1 VRIAHQIVALCRAL
15 FRSGRVDA
23 NLADE
28 MRFHLERET
37 EANIARGM
45 PPEAARRA
53 ARLTFGSVD
62 AAQEQ
67 SRDDRPG
74 AGIRQMLRD
83 VRFGVRLLG
92 KSPVFGITGIAIV
105 ALGIGAATAIFSVV
119 YGVMLRPLPF
129 HEPERLV
136 SIWLQRN
143 LARNYPAAADALALR
158 QLHGVFED
166 VALFDNVNLN
176 LVGDGEPQRLQ
187 GASVSPNL
195 FSVLGVAA
203 ALGRTFAQDEDQPG
217 RERVVLLSDALWR
230 GRFGADRAAVGRQ
243 IRLNG
248 SLHTIVG
255 IMAPD
260 FQYPS
265 SAHQAWVPLVLK
277 PGELTR
283 QVTDNY
289 LVVARLDPRAT
300 LEQARRAAAALA
312 KRLASTYGGNA
323 GMTVDSMLDDAV
335 RDVRPTLTLLLGA
348 VLFLLIIAC
357 VNLSSLFGARAAARS
372 GEFAV
377 RLALGASRKRLIAQ
391 AIAEATPVLLLGGVL
406 GVVAAEWAVRVF
418 VAAAPAGLPRVESIA
433 LSAPVVAFSLT
444 LLVLAGC
451 AASIA
456 PTIHAWGSDFTTI
469 TKEGGRSSTSG
480 RRRSAARRVSVAAQ
494 IACALPLLVGATL
507 LLQSAINVTRVDLGF
522 SPERVATL
530 SFEVSR
536 SKHPSDQEV
545 AAYYA
550 RLVEAV
556 RAVPGVANASLVN
569 RIPLV
574 GGQTNPVHFETT
586 TGTPQ
591 ELTNVDTRTVT
602 PEYFATLGIRLV
614 AGRGF
619 TEHDDTDAPE
629 VAIVDE
635 RVARVIWPGEPAVG
649 KRFRQPPWRGG
660 RWVNVIG
667 VVAHVR
673 TAGLEGDPLR
683 QVYWGTGL
691 QVYWSYRQWTQDR
704 MVLAVRS
711 QIESGPPIAA
721 VIEAIRSADAEQS
734 VYDVRT
740 MPEIVDRSQAQRHLT
755 TLLMVGFS
763 GLALLLAAVG
773 IYGVVTYGVTQRLR
787 EFGIRVALGATRLEV
802 TRLVVWQGTSM
813 AIAGSVVGL
822 MLAIAAAKVMSHLVY
837 GVAPT
842 DVASIFGATALLM
855 LVAGVASYIPARR
868 AAAVDPGMTLRAE

>member
-1 VRIAHQIVALCRAL
+1 MNDLRYALRQLARSPGLTVIAV
-15 FRSGRVDA
+15 
-23 NLADE
+23 
-28 MRFHLERET
+28 
-37 EANIARGM
+37 
-45 PPEAARRA
+45 
-53 ARLTFGSVD
+53 LT
-62 AAQEQ
+62 
-67 SRDDRPG
+67 
-74 AGIRQMLRD
+74 L
-83 VRFGVRLLG
+83 
-92 KSPVFGITGIAIV
+92 
-105 ALGIGAATAIFSVV
+105 ALGIGTATAIFSVV

-129 HEPERLV
+129 REPERLV
-136 SIWLQRN
+136 SIWLQRK
-143 LARNYPAAADALALR
+143 LARNYPAAADALELR
-158 QLHGVFED
+158 QLRGVFED
-166 VALFDNVNLN
+166 VALFEDVNLN

-217 RERVVLLSDALWR
+217 RERIVLLSDALWR
-230 GRFGADRAAVGRQ
+230 GRFGADRAVVGRR

-248 SLHTIVG
+248 SLYTIVG
-255 IMAPD
+255 IMPPD

-265 SAHQAWVPLVLK
+265 GAHQAWVPLVLN

-283 QVTDNY
+283 QVTENY
-289 LVVARLDPRAT
+289 RVVARLAPGTT
-300 LEQARRAAAALA
+300 LQQARREAAALA

-323 GMTVDSMLDDAV
+323 GMTVDSMLEDAV
-335 RDVRPTLTLLLGA
+335 REVRPTLTLLLGA
-348 VLFLLIIAC
+348 VLFLLLIAC

-372 GEFAV
+372 GEFGV
-377 RLALGASRKRLIAQ
+377 RLALGASRKRLITQ
-391 AIAEATPVLLLGGVL
+391 AIAEATPVLLLGGAL

-444 LLVLAGC
+444 LLALAGC

-456 PTIHAWGSDFTTI
+456 PAVQAWGSDVTTI

-480 RRRSAARRVSVAAQ
+480 RRRSAARRVGVAAQ
-494 IACALPLLVGATL
+494 IAFALPLLVGATL
-507 LLQSAINVTRVDLGF
+507 LLQSAINVIRMDLGF
-522 SPERVATL
+522 RPERVATL

-536 SKHPSDQEV
+536 SRHPSDQKV
-545 AAYYA
+545 ADYYA

-574 GGQTNPVHFETT
+574 GGQTNPVHFDNA
-586 TGTPQ
+586 TGTTD

-602 PEYFATLGIRLV
+602 PGYFTTLGIRLV

-619 TEHDDTDAPE
+619 TEHDDTNAPE
-629 VAIVDE
+629 VAVVDE
-635 RVARVIWPGEPAVG
+635 RVARMIWPGETAVG
-649 KRFRQPPWRGG
+649 KRFRAPAWRGG

-673 TAGLEGDPLR
+673 TVDPLTH
-683 QVYWGTGL
+683 VYWGSGL

-711 QIESGPPIAA
+711 ETESGPLIAS
-721 VIEAIRSADAEQS
+721 VIKAIRSVDAEQS
-734 VYDVRT
+734 VYDLRT
-740 MPEIVDRSQAQRHLT
+740 LTEIVDRSQVQLRLT

-787 EFGIRVALGATRLEV
+787 EFGIRVALGASRREV

-822 MLAIAAAKVMSHLVY
+822 MFAIAAAGVMSHLVY

-842 DVASIFGATALLM
+842 DVASIFAATALLL
-855 LVAGVASYIPARR
+855 LVAALASYFPARR
-868 AAAVDPGMTLRAE
+868 ATRVDPMVALRYE

>member
-1 VRIAHQIVALCRAL
+1 MNDLRYALRQLARSPGLTVIAV
-15 FRSGRVDA
+15 
-23 NLADE
+23 
-28 MRFHLERET
+28 
-37 EANIARGM
+37 
-45 PPEAARRA
+45 
-53 ARLTFGSVD
+53 LT
-62 AAQEQ
+62 
-67 SRDDRPG
+67 
-74 AGIRQMLRD
+74 L
-83 VRFGVRLLG
+83 
-92 KSPVFGITGIAIV
+92 
-105 ALGIGAATAIFSVV
+105 ALGIGTATAIFSVV

-129 HEPERLV
+129 REPERLV
-136 SIWLQRN
+136 SIWLQRK
-143 LARNYPAAADALALR
+143 LARNYPAAADALELR
-158 QLHGVFED
+158 QLRGVFED
-166 VALFDNVNLN
+166 VALFEDVNLN

-217 RERVVLLSDALWR
+217 RERIVLLSDALWR
-230 GRFGADRAAVGRQ
+230 GRFGADRAVVGRR

-248 SLHTIVG
+248 SLYTIVG
-255 IMAPD
+255 IMPPD

-265 SAHQAWVPLVLK
+265 GAHQAWVPLVLN

-283 QVTDNY
+283 QVTENY
-289 LVVARLDPRAT
+289 RVVARLAPGTT
-300 LEQARRAAAALA
+300 LQQARREAGALA

-323 GMTVDSMLDDAV
+323 GMTVDSMLEDAV
-335 RDVRPTLTLLLGA
+335 REVRPTLTLLLGA
-348 VLFLLIIAC
+348 VLFLLLIAC

-372 GEFAV
+372 GEFGV
-377 RLALGASRKRLIAQ
+377 RLALGASRKRLITQ
-391 AIAEATPVLLLGGVL
+391 AIAEATPVLLLGGAL

-444 LLVLAGC
+444 LLALAGC

-456 PTIHAWGSDFTTI
+456 PAVQAWGSDVTTI

-480 RRRSAARRVSVAAQ
+480 RRRSAARRVGVAAQ
-494 IACALPLLVGATL
+494 IAFALPLLVGATL
-507 LLQSAINVTRVDLGF
+507 LLQSAINVMRMDLGF
-522 SPERVATL
+522 RPECVATL

-536 SKHPSDQEV
+536 SRNPSDQKV
-545 AAYYA
+545 ADYYA

-574 GGQTNPVHFETT
+574 GGQTNPVHFDNA
-586 TGTPQ
+586 TGTTD

-602 PEYFATLGIRLV
+602 PGYFTTLGIRLV
-614 AGRGF
+614 TGRGF
-619 TEHDDTDAPE
+619 TEHDDTNAPE
-629 VAIVDE
+629 VAVVDE
-635 RVARVIWPGEPAVG
+635 RVARMIWPGETAVG
-649 KRFRQPPWRGG
+649 KRFRAPAWRGG

-673 TAGLEGDPLR
+673 TVDPLTH
-683 QVYWGTGL
+683 VYWGSGL

-711 QIESGPPIAA
+711 ETESGPLIAS
-721 VIEAIRSADAEQS
+721 VIKAIRSVDAEQS
-734 VYDVRT
+734 VYDLRT
-740 MPEIVDRSQAQRHLT
+740 LTEIVDRSQAQLRLT

-773 IYGVVTYGVTQRLR
+773 IYGVVTYGVTQSLR
-787 EFGIRVALGATRLEV
+787 EFGIRVALGASRREV

-822 MLAIAAAKVMSHLVY
+822 MFAIAAAGVMSHLVY

-842 DVASIFGATALLM
+842 DVASIFAATALLL
-855 LVAGVASYIPARR
+855 LVAALASYFPARR
-868 AAAVDPGMTLRAE
+868 ATQVDPMVALRYE

>member
-1 VRIAHQIVALCRAL
+1 MRIVHQIVALLRAL
-15 FRSGRVDA
+15 FRSAQVDA
-23 NLADE
+23 DLAE
-28 MRFHLERET
+28 EVRFHVERET

-45 PPEAARRA
+45 SPEAARRA
-53 ARLTFGSVD
+53 ARLTFGSLD

-92 KSPVFGITGIAIV
+92 KSPVFGVTGIAIV

-119 YGVMLRPLPF
+119 YGVMLKPLPF
-129 HEPERLV
+129 REPERLV
-136 SIWLQRN
+136 SIWLQRK
-143 LARNYPAAADALALR
+143 LARNYPAAADVVELR
-158 QLHGVFED
+158 QLRGVFED
-166 VALFDNVNLN
+166 VALFDDVNLN
-176 LVGDGEPQRLQ
+176 LVGDGAPQRLQ
-187 GASVSPNL
+187 GARVSPNL
-195 FSVLGVAA
+195 FSVLGMAA

-217 RERVVLLSDALWR
+217 RERVMLLSDALWR
-230 GRFGADRAAVGRQ
+230 GRFGADTAVLCRQ

-248 SLHTIVG
+248 SLHTVVG
-255 IMAPD
+255 VMPRD

-265 SAHQAWVPLVLK
+265 SAHQAWVPLVLE

-283 QVTDNY
+283 QVTENY
-289 LVVARLDPRAT
+289 LVVARLAPRAT
-300 LEQARRAAAALA
+300 LEQARREAAALA
-312 KRLASTYGGNA
+312 KRLYGGNA

-348 VLFLLIIAC
+348 VLFLLLIAC
-357 VNLSSLFGARAAARS
+357 VNLSTLFGARASARS

-377 RLALGASRKRLIAQ
+377 RLALGASRKRLVAQ
-391 AIAEATPVLLLGGVL
+391 AIAEAAPVLLLGGAL
-406 GVVAAEWAVRVF
+406 GVVAAEWAVRAF
-418 VAAAPAGLPRVESIA
+418 VAAAPAGLPRLESIA
-433 LSAPVVAFSLT
+433 LSAPVVAFSVT

-456 PTIHAWGSDFTTI
+456 PAIQAWGSDFTTI

-480 RRRSAARRVSVAAQ
+480 RRRSAVRRVGVAAQ
-494 IACALPLLVGATL
+494 IAFALPLLVGATL
-507 LLQSAINVTRVDLGF
+507 LLQSAINATRVDLGF

-530 SFEVSR
+530 SIEVSR
-536 SKHPSDQEV
+536 SKHPTDQEV
-545 AAYYA
+545 ADYYA

-556 RAVPGVANASLVN
+556 RAVPSVANASLVN

-574 GGQTNPVHFETT
+574 GGQTNPVHFETA
-586 TGTPQ
+586 TGTT
-591 ELTNVDTRTVT
+591 EGLTNVDTRTVT
-602 PEYFATLGIRLV
+602 PEYFATLGIRLI

-619 TEHDDTDAPE
+619 TEHDVTDSPE

-635 RVARVIWPGEPAVG
+635 RVARMIWPGETAVG
-649 KRFRQPPWRGG
+649 KLFRQPRWRGG
-660 RWVNVIG
+660 RWVTVIG
-667 VVAHVR
+667 VAAHVR
-673 TAGLEGDPLR
+673 TTGLEGDPLP

-711 QIESGPPIAA
+711 ETESGPPISS
-721 VIEAIRSADAEQS
+721 VIEAIRSVDPEQI

-740 MPEIVDRSQAQRHLT
+740 MTEIVDRSQARRQLT

-763 GLALLLAAVG
+763 ACALLLAAVG
-773 IYGVVTYGVTQRLR
+773 IYGVVTYGVTQRVR
-787 EFGIRVALGATRLEV
+787 EFGIRLALGATRRDV
-802 TRLVVWQGTSM
+802 MRLVAWQGTSM

-822 MLAIAAAKVMSHLVY
+822 VLAIAAARAMSHFVY

-842 DVASIFGATALLM
+842 DAASIVGATGLLM
-855 LVAGVASYIPARR
+855 LVAALASYIPARR
-868 AAAVDPGMTLRAE
+868 AAAVDPGVTLRAE